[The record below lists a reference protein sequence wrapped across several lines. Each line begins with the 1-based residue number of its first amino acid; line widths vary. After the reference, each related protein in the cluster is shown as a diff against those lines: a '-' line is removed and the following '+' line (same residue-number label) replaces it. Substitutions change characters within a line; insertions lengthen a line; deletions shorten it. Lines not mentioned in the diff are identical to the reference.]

1 MGVVQALKFAPHTQ
15 GIINYGVVN
24 TASIFRSFSTAPPPQ
39 DNNKAKSGAMTEF
52 NMDDYD
58 DYEEPETA
66 GGKVAMW
73 TRIFLQFGFLAAIAG
88 CFVVAARELFPGPTS
103 PNSMYSRGVD
113 VARSNAEVLRITGD
127 DAKAYGRSVGRRHID
142 SRAYVHEDGSNR
154 TRIRFN
160 IQGKKGRVMVW
171 AEMSD
176 RMGDVD
182 EFAYLI
188 AQCQRTGK
196 VITIHDNRNQ
206 LDQLP
211 PNDEVGAIGKMIAGL
226 MK

>member
-1 MGVVQALKFAPHTQ
+1 MPFIIAALVIVH
-15 GIINYGVVN
+15 I
-24 TASIFRSFSTAPPPQ
+24 
-39 DNNKAKSGAMTEF
+39 
-52 NMDDYD
+52 
-58 DYEEPETA
+58 
-66 GGKVAMW
+66 VA
-73 TRIFLQFGFLAAIAG
+73 L
-88 CFVVAARELFPGPTS
+88 
-103 PNSMYSRGVD
+103 
-113 VARSNAEVLRITGD
+113 
-127 DAKAYGRSVGRRHID
+127 
-142 SRAYVHEDGSNR
+142 HEDGSNR